1 MIVCSR
7 DKFREGRIL
16 GAPDFVAEI
25 LSESTKEGSDDQV
38 RKIHKGR
45 SERVLIIDPDKKRIL
60 VYDLKQ
66 DADLSIYGFDE
77 TVPMGIFPGDS
88 VR

>member
-1 MIVCSR
+1 MIVCSH

-25 LSESTKEGSDDQV
+25 LSESTKKKDLTIKLGKYTEAGV
-38 RKIHKGR
+38 R
-45 SERVLIIDPDKKRIL
+45 EYWIIDPDKKRIL

-77 TVPMGIFPGDS
+77 TVPMGIFQGLC
-88 VR
+88 